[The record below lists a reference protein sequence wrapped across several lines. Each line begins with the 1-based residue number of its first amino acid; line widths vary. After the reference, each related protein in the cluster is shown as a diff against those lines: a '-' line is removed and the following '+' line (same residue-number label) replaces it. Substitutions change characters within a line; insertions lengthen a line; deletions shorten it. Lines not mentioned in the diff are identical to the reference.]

1 MTYSMLVKIH
11 FLMLLLIQQAP
22 PPPDLQGRA
31 GPTPVGDVVPL
42 DTNLWILLAV
52 AIALIGYVA
61 VFKFKKVA

>member
-1 MTYSMLVKIH
+1 
-11 FLMLLLIQQAP
+11 MLLLIQQAP

-31 GPTPVGDVVPL
+31 PTPVGDVVPL

>member
-1 MTYSMLVKIH
+1 
-11 FLMLLLIQQAP
+11 MLLLIQQAP

>member
-1 MTYSMLVKIH
+1 
-11 FLMLLLIQQAP
+11 MLLLIQQAP
-22 PPPDLQGRA
+22 PPPDLQGR
-31 GPTPVGDVVPL
+31 GVTPVGDVVPL